1 MAGCGNRVLHPENCV
16 ALLLLLLYFCLGF
29 FFIIFFFY
37 LPRFVFLL
45 DVFSFSLSVYCSL
58 LTPLSTCRNVLVTAS
73 EILLVFFLKYTE
85 F

>member
-16 ALLLLLLYFCLGF
+16 ALLLLLYFCLGF
-29 FFIIFFFY
+29 FFIIFFFTY
-37 LPRFVFLL
+37 LVLSFFWMSFLFLYLFIAAFLL
-45 DVFSFSLSVYCSL
+45 L
-58 LTPLSTCRNVLVTAS
+58 LSTCRNVLVTAS